1 MNNDIAKVRRES
13 LKRLIDQYNG
23 PTALAKRL
31 GNVGASYLSQLASGK
46 KPFTEKTARKIE
58 KGLGLPQWALDADVG
73 APLPFSGTD
82 HSLIAAVVRAV
93 GESLEKAKIQPGST
107 KFAELVAMVYEK
119 AAQAGHIDL
128 AYVQRLIQLL
138 K

>member
-1 MNNDIAKVRRES
+1 MNSDIAKVRREA
-13 LKRLIDQYNG
+13 LKRLIAEEHG

-58 KGLGLPQWALDADVG
+58 KGLGLPQWTLDTENG
-73 APLPFSGTD
+73 AALPFAGTD

-93 GESLEKAKIQPGST
+93 GEALEKAKIQPGST

-119 AAQAGHIDL
+119 AAQAGHVDL
-128 AYVQRLIQLL
+128 AYIQRLIQLL